1 MSDFNVNQLLAVDDI
16 PGLEDEVVAVEPIEL
31 KQIQSNPVERHED
44 LGDDY
49 GVARN
54 SVNIALQLAQ
64 ELAISATE
72 TARNA
77 ESPRSIEV
85 AANAINVLASMA
97 EAQLKLH
104 KSMKDITNEQAK
116 VGSGGNTPQ
125 QQQISAQNVFFGTP
139 AELMAQVGTQYDA
152 QQEKI
157 IEHEGK

>member
-16 PGLEDEVVAVEPIEL
+16 PGLEDKVILVEPIDL
-31 KQIQSNPVERHED
+31 KQIQSNPTERHGD
-44 LGDDY
+44 LSVDY

-72 TARNA
+72 TARTA
-77 ESPRSIEV
+77 DAPRSIEV
-85 AANAINVLASMA
+85 AANAINMLASIA

-116 VGSGGNTPQ
+116 TGSGANTSQP
-125 QQQISAQNVFFGTP
+125 QQISAQNVFFGTP

-157 IEHEGK
+157 IEHEGQ